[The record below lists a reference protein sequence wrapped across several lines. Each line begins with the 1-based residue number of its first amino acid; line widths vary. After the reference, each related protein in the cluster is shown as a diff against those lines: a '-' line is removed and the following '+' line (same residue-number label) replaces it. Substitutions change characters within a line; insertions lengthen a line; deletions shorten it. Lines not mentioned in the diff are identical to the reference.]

1 MNSRDR
7 LNGKLIIALGRTYRN
22 AHRKSSELFREKG
35 LTLAQFTVLELL
47 YNRGEQTVQSIID
60 KVLSSSGNITVVVR
74 NLEQMG
80 LVGRRDNPEDGRS
93 YLIGIT
99 PKGKALIKYSAGS
112 SYHKRITLEFSNR
125 PISSLQDSN
134 ITATPITNNKFRN
147 IHALTI
153 ASTIPY

>member
-1 MNSRDR
+1 MNSKER
-7 LNGKLIIALGRTYRN
+7 LNGKLIIALGRTYRS

-80 LVGRRDNPEDGRS
+80 LVCRRDNPEDGRS

-99 PKGKALIKYSAGS
+99 PKGKTIMDEIFVVHMTNLEEAFSKLSTEEKETVV
-112 SYHKRITLEFSNR
+112 TL
-125 PISSLQDSN
+125 L
-134 ITATPITNNKFRN
+134 KK
-147 IHALTI
+147 LK
-153 ASTIPY
+153 

>member
-1 MNSRDR
+1 MNSRER

-80 LVGRRDNPEDGRS
+80 LVSRRDNPEDGRS

-99 PKGKALIKYSAGS
+99 PKGKMIMDETFAAHMANLEEAFSKLSTEEKETIVALLK
-112 SYHKRITLEFSNR
+112 KL
-125 PISSLQDSN
+125 
-134 ITATPITNNKFRN
+134 K
-147 IHALTI
+147 
-153 ASTIPY
+153 

>member
-1 MNSRDR
+1 MNDRDR

-35 LTLAQFTVLELL
+35 LTLPQFTVMELL

-80 LVGRRDNPEDGRS
+80 LVSRRDNPDDGRS
-93 YLIGIT
+93 CLIGIS
-99 PKGKALIKYSAGS
+99 PKGKALMDE
-112 SYHKRITLEFSNR
+112 TFSVHMENLAEAF
-125 PISSLQDSN
+125 S
-134 ITATPITNNKFRN
+134 K
-147 IHALTI
+147 LTTEEKEMVVGI
-153 ASTIPY
+153 LKKLK

>member
-47 YNRGEQTVQSIID
+47 YNR
-60 KVLSSSGNITVVVR
+60 VLSSSGNITVVVR

-99 PKGKALIKYSAGS
+99 PKGKALMDETFAA
-112 SYHKRITLEFSNR
+112 HMANLEEAFSK
-125 PISSLQDSN
+125 L
-134 ITATPITNNKFRN
+134 TTEEKETVV
-147 IHALTI
+147 ALLKKLK
-153 ASTIPY
+153 

>member
-99 PKGKALIKYSAGS
+99 PKGKALMDETFAAS
-112 SYHKRITLEFSNR
+112 SEKAEITEKRNFVHFIFFEE
-125 PISSLQDSN
+125 ISLISDIFTVVLLSRK
-134 ITATPITNNKFRN
+134 TNWRVMRRR
-147 IHALTI
+147 
-153 ASTIPY
+153 

>member
-99 PKGKALIKYSAGS
+99 PKGKALMDETFVA
-112 SYHKRITLEFSNR
+112 HMANLEEAFSK
-125 PISSLQDSN
+125 L
-134 ITATPITNNKFRN
+134 TMEEKETVV
-147 IHALTI
+147 ALLKKLK
-153 ASTIPY
+153 

>member
-99 PKGKALIKYSAGS
+99 PKGKALMDETFAA
-112 SYHKRITLEFSNR
+112 LEEAFSK
-125 PISSLQDSN
+125 L
-134 ITATPITNNKFRN
+134 TTEEKETVV
-147 IHALTI
+147 ALLKKLK
-153 ASTIPY
+153 

>member
-1 MNSRDR
+1 MNARDR

-35 LTLAQFTVLELL
+35 LTLPQFTVMELL

-80 LVGRRDNPEDGRS
+80 LVSRRDNHDDGRS

-99 PKGKALIKYSAGS
+99 PKGKALMDETFAA
-112 SYHKRITLEFSNR
+112 HMENLADAFS
-125 PISSLQDSN
+125 
-134 ITATPITNNKFRN
+134 K
-147 IHALTI
+147 LTEEEKE
-153 ASTIPY
+153 TIVGLLKKLK

>member
-1 MNSRDR
+1 MNSRER

-74 NLEQMG
+74 NLEQMR
-80 LVGRRDNPEDGRS
+80 LVSRRDNPEDGRS

-99 PKGKALIKYSAGS
+99 PKGKTIMDEIFVVHMANLEEAFSKLSTEE
-112 SYHKRITLEFSNR
+112 KETVVTL
-125 PISSLQDSN
+125 L
-134 ITATPITNNKFRN
+134 KK
-147 IHALTI
+147 LK
-153 ASTIPY
+153 

>member
-35 LTLAQFTVLELL
+35 LTLAQFTVLEHL
-47 YNRGEQTVQSIID
+47 YNSVEQPVKIIID
-60 KVLSSSGNITVVVR
+60 NVIWIRGNITFFVM

-99 PKGKALIKYSAGS
+99 PKGKALMDETFAAHMANLEEAFSKLTTEEKETVVALLKKVRFLTLQS
-112 SYHKRITLEFSNR
+112 S
-125 PISSLQDSN
+125 
-134 ITATPITNNKFRN
+134 
-147 IHALTI
+147 
-153 ASTIPY
+153 

>member
-1 MNSRDR
+1 MNSRER
-7 LNGKLIIALGRTYRN
+7 LNGKLVIALGRTYRN

-74 NLEQMG
+74 NLEQMR
-80 LVGRRDNPEDGRS
+80 LVSRRDNPEDGRS

-99 PKGKALIKYSAGS
+99 PKGKMIMDEIFVVHMANLEEAFSKLSTEE
-112 SYHKRITLEFSNR
+112 KETVVTL
-125 PISSLQDSN
+125 L
-134 ITATPITNNKFRN
+134 KK
-147 IHALTI
+147 LK
-153 ASTIPY
+153 